1 MRSFLL
7 ALVLSFVFLSYT
19 SPVRADGVSVD
30 FTAISLGSGT
40 WQYDYTL
47 QFFFSTNWGVA
58 IYFPTPDYVGGSI
71 SDLGTGSSDW
81 LTFAFQSD
89 PTIPAPGEYDIVAL
103 VDNPSLGSVFDVTFQ
118 WNGTGTPGTQAFDLF
133 DYNSDYGLHSER
145 HECFSPYKPSR
156 RSSGRNFYRYKYY
169 RKRERGRRV
178 ALPRALPHQHG
189 PHEVVSS

>member
-1 MRSFLL
+1 MRPFLL

-19 SPVRADGVSVD
+19 SPARADGVSVD

-47 QFFFSTNWGVA
+47 QGLFSANWGVA

-71 SDLGTGSSDW
+71 SDLATGSSDW
-81 LTFAFQSD
+81 LTFAFHAD

-103 VDNPSLGSVFDVTFQ
+103 VDSPSLGSVFDVTFQ

-133 DYNSDYGLHSER
+133 DYTNGADLLASGNTTAASTVVPEPTTFLLMLSAGLA
-145 HECFSPYKPSR
+145 YLAVLLIR
-156 RSSGRNFYRYKYY
+156 R
-169 RKRERGRRV
+169 
-178 ALPRALPHQHG
+178 LI
-189 PHEVVSS
+189 